1 MQKINSA
8 TELRVA
14 ILQLESKRV
23 EEEKILKEHFRL
35 AFDSIKPINL
45 IKSTFNEAVSSPE
58 LKDSIVN
65 TLVGMTAGYLSKIL
79 FERVTKSP
87 FEKLMGTV
95 LMFSIKN
102 IVSKNP
108 ETIKKLGEKFI
119 TIFQSKQDDMVNGTG
134 NTKTG

>member
-45 IKSTFNEAVSSPE
+45 
-58 LKDSIVN
+58 
-65 TLVGMTAGYLSKIL
+65 KIG
-79 FERVTKSP
+79 RAHV
-87 FEKLMGTV
+87 
-95 LMFSIKN
+95 
-102 IVSKNP
+102 
-108 ETIKKLGEKFI
+108 
-119 TIFQSKQDDMVNGTG
+119 
-134 NTKTG
+134 